1 MTIRSFSFGG
11 GRQSTAALVLAAQ
24 GAPEL
29 AGRVFLF
36 ANVGEDSERAET
48 LRYVE
53 EYAKPFAA
61 DRGIEFH
68 ELRRVPKKGKY
79 KDQIETVYG
88 RCVGNNR
95 SIVIP
100 VRMSNGAPGN
110 RSCTND
116 FKIRVIVRWL
126 KEHGANKSDPAS
138 TGIGFT
144 WDELHRIGRIKEDPC
159 QKIEYPLI
167 DLRMTVHDCIKA
179 IENVGLP
186 VPPKSACWFCPYQ
199 SRKDWLRMRSDDP
212 ALFDKAVALE
222 HRINEKRGAIGRNV
236 VYLHP
241 ALVPLEQ
248 AVGEQYSLF
257 DDTADSC
264 ETGYCFM

>member
-1 MTIRSFSFGG
+1 MIRSFSFGG

-24 GAPEL
+24 GVPEL

-61 DRGIEFH
+61 DHGIEFH
-68 ELRRVPKKGKY
+68 ELRKVSTRGPH
-79 KDQIETVYG
+79 
-88 RCVGNNR
+88 VGQVRTIYESLVGHNR
-95 SIVIP
+95 SVDIP
-100 VRMSNGAPGN
+100 VYMSNGAPGN
-110 RSCTND
+110 RKCTVS
-116 FKIRVIVRWL
+116 FKIEVISNYLRDY
-126 KEHGANKSDPAS
+126 GATPSSPA
-138 TGIGFT
+138 TLGIGFT
-144 WDELHRIGRIKEDPC
+144 WDELQRIGANDRVPHQRLD
-159 QKIEYPLI
+159 YPLI
-167 DLRMTVHDCIKA
+167 DLRMNIHDCMTT
-179 IENVGLP
+179 IENAGLP
-186 VPPKSACWFCPYQ
+186 IPPKSACWFCPYQ
-199 SRKDWLRMRSDDP
+199 SRKDWLRMRMADP
-212 ALFDKAVALE
+212 ELFEKAVALE
-222 HRINEKRGAIGRNV
+222 HRINEKRGAIGRDV

>member
-1 MTIRSFSFGG
+1 MTLKSFSFGG

-24 GAPEL
+24 GVPEL
-29 AGRVFLF
+29 SGRVFLF

-53 EYAKPFAA
+53 EYAKPFAV
-61 DRGIEFH
+61 DHGIEFH
-68 ELRRVPKKGKY
+68 ELRKTNARGKNKGAHRTIY
-79 KDQIETVYG
+79 ADLIG
-88 RCVGNNR
+88 DNL
-95 SIVIP
+95 SIDIP
-100 VRMSNGAPGN
+100 VRLASGAPGN
-110 RSCTND
+110 RKCTGS
-116 FKIRVIVRWL
+116 FKIDVISRWL
-126 KEHGANKSDPAS
+126 KEHGATKDDPAL
-138 TGIGFT
+138 TGLGFT
-144 WDELHRIGRIKEDPC
+144 WDELQRIGANDRVPHQRLD
-159 QKIEYPLI
+159 YPLI
-167 DLRMTVHDCIKA
+167 DLRMTVHDCIKV
-179 IENVGLP
+179 IENAGLP

-199 SRKDWLRMRSDDP
+199 SRKDWLRLRMSDP

-222 HRINEKRGAIGRNV
+222 HRINEKRGAIGRDV

>member
-1 MTIRSFSFGG
+1 MTLKSFSFGG

-24 GAPEL
+24 GVPEL

-48 LRYVE
+48 LRYIE

-61 DRGIEFH
+61 DHGIEFH

-79 KDQIETVYG
+79 AGQPNTIYQRLMDDNKG
-88 RCVGNNR
+88 
-95 SIVIP
+95 IVIP
-100 VRMSNGAPGN
+100 ARMSNGAPGN
-110 RSCTND
+110 RTCTID
-116 FKIRVIVRWL
+116 YKIDVISRWL
-126 KEHGANKSDPAS
+126 KEHGATKDDPAL
-138 TGIGFT
+138 TGLGFT
-144 WDELHRIGRIKEDPC
+144 WDELQRIGAGNRIPHQRLD
-159 QKIEYPLI
+159 YPLI
-167 DLRMTVHDCIKA
+167 DLRMTVHDCIKV
-179 IENVGLP
+179 IENAGLP

-199 SRKDWLRMRSDDP
+199 SRKDWLRLRMSDP
-212 ALFDKAVALE
+212 ELFDKAVALE
-222 HRINEKRGAIGRNV
+222 YRINDKRGAIGRDV

>member
-1 MTIRSFSFGG
+1 MIRSFSFGG

-24 GAPEL
+24 GVPEL

-61 DRGIEFH
+61 DHGIEFH
-68 ELRRVPKKGKY
+68 ELRKISTRGKY
-79 KDQIETVYG
+79 KGQVQTVYG
-88 RCVGNNR
+88 RLTGSTG
-95 SIVIP
+95 SIGIP

-110 RSCTND
+110 RNCTVD
-116 FKIRVIVRWL
+116 FKIKVCAAWL
-126 KEHGANKSDPAS
+126 KAQGATVADPAMI
-138 TGIGFT
+138 GIGFT
-144 WDELHRIGRIKEDPC
+144 WDELHRIG
-159 QKIEYPLI
+159 QYPAIPGTERDYPMI
-167 DLRMTVHDCIKA
+167 DLRMTIHDCIKV
-179 IENVGLP
+179 IENAGLP
-186 VPPKSACWFCPYQ
+186 IPPKSACWFCPYQ
-199 SRKDWLRMRSDDP
+199 SRKDWLKMRMVDP
-212 ALFDKAVALE
+212 ELFDKAVALE
-222 HRINEKRGAIGRNV
+222 RRINEKRGAIGRDV

-248 AVGEQYSLF
+248 AVGEQYGLF